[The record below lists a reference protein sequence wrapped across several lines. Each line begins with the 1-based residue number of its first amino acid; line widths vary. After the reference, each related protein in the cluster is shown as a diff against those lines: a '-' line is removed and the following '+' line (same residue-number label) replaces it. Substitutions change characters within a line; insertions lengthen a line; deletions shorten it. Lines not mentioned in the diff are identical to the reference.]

1 MVTGITGV
9 FYLGVQSV
17 SPVGSGDAS
26 NGLSIDGISG
36 DVVLGN
42 NVGAVG
48 DPAMLLNSREI
59 LTDGNFLILDDGF
72 NSRTLLDG
80 ASFTIDAVAP
90 GASQTFSM
98 RAGLNDQFTWTVQD
112 GGGGVT
118 MSYGFLG
125 GPGQIT
131 IYDDG
136 LLQLASPFATK
147 NGAAVQVNGSV
158 TSSLFFNG
166 IASGAYDVNRLTD
179 RGKLFTHQNAV
190 GAITLN
196 LPNMAFSDAAGFH
209 MYVAIHDAS
218 GITIQAFAGQ
228 TINIGNV
235 QSAVAGTV
243 RSTAIGSSLHL
254 AMIDPGNGAWQALS
268 YTGAWLVN

>member
-9 FYLGVQSV
+9 FYLGNQSV

-26 NGLSIDGISG
+26 NGLSIDGVSG

-42 NVGAVG
+42 DVN
-48 DPAMLLNSREI
+48 DPAAPARLLDSREI
-59 LTDGNFLILDDGF
+59 LTDGNFFILNDGF
-72 NSRTLLDG
+72 NSRTLMDG
-80 ASFTIDAVAP
+80 SNFVINAVAP
-90 GASQTFSM
+90 GASQVFSM
-98 RAGLNDQFTWTVQD
+98 AASINDRFTWTVQD
-112 GGGGVT
+112 GAGGVT

-136 LLQLASPFATK
+136 LLQLAAPFATK

-166 IASGAYDVNRLTD
+166 ISDGAYDIDRLTD
-179 RGKLFTHQNAV
+179 RGKLFCHQNPL

-196 LPNMAFSDAAGFH
+196 LPNVAFADAVGFH
-209 MYVAIHDAS
+209 IYVTIRDAS
-218 GITIQAFAGQ
+218 GITIQGFAGQ
-228 TINIGNV
+228 TIDVGGVVSN
-235 QSAVAGTV
+235 VAGDIS
-243 RSTAIGSSLHL
+243 STFVGSSIHL
-254 AMIDPGNGAWQALS
+254 AVVESNVWQALS
-268 YTGAWLVN
+268 FTGVWIVN